1 MGETGH
7 AIQLPDAAGGRS
19 ARGIFAG
26 LPLKSFRRCQRG
38 ATAIEYAIIA
48 ALMAVTVIACIALL
62 APGVGDLLG
71 GVANAFPEI
80 Q

>member
-1 MGETGH
+1 
-7 AIQLPDAAGGRS
+7 
-19 ARGIFAG
+19 
-26 LPLKSFRRCQRG
+26 
-38 ATAIEYAIIA
+38 
-48 ALMAVTVIACIALL
+48 MAVTVIACIALL